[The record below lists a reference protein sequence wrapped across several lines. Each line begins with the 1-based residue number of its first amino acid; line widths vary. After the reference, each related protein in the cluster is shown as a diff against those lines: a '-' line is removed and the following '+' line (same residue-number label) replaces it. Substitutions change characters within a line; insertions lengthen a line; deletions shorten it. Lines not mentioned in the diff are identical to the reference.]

1 MLAWYSITM
10 LYMSTN
16 LIKSDFVYDVHSH
29 IQWIGSNSVNSA
41 HHFKRIDLGR
51 RKEDVYL
58 LNVVSGKVN

>member
-1 MLAWYSITM
+1 
-10 LYMSTN
+10 MSTN